1 MPEMFFLT
9 SQIKELHRLY
19 RRQRELMYEL
29 KRDELHKP
37 DRRYEVS
44 CSKTAMCQSSSK
56 YSQKTI
62 QVFSLPFISPLDT
75 QMSVSGPESIQ
86 APSSLVQGK
95 SVQACPYPAKPEGC
109 FKDFHAME
117 IKCKKFGNK
126 ILDLQLPAEE
136 YIDNEE
142 RELAE
147 NEEISEVPETS
158 SYPLQISQ
166 VMSKSDVKP
175 VSGSNG
181 FVFHDNTVS
190 PASMLKK
197 LNGLTL
203 EEEVAPV
210 FSERELQCCELSG
223 KRQSGFQVLSKEFF
237 QNTNTKWDIEACSSL
252 LPSEIEIKEHLSS
265 NDEAGEN
272 LITKQ
277 HYFPSFFLFKFNITC
292 FSLRR
297 LMLLF

>member
-1 MPEMFFLT
+1 MPEMFFFT

-19 RRQRELMYEL
+19 RRQRELMYGL
-29 KRDELHKP
+29 KRDEFHKP
-37 DRRYEVS
+37 DQRYEVS

-86 APSSLVQGK
+86 SPSSLVQGK
-95 SVQACPYPAKPEGC
+95 SVQECPYPAKSEGC
-109 FKDFHAME
+109 FKDFHATE

-147 NEEISEVPETS
+147 NEEISEVPEMS

-175 VSGSNG
+175 G
-181 FVFHDNTVS
+181 HDNTVS
-190 PASMLKK
+190 TASMLKK

-252 LPSEIEIKEHLSS
+252 LPSETEAKEQLSS
-265 NDEAGEN
+265 NDDAGEN

-277 HYFPSFFLFKFNITC
+277 HYFPSFFLFKFDC